1 MKKSLMS
8 IMLLA
13 ASILLASCGRSQ
25 GEQGVSPAQAAGSG
39 YESSAEPGGSAGGAG
54 TVAGDRQGGEPSGDS
69 TGGGEVSPA
78 DKEAGTGEM
87 WEEEEVFLSDE
98 ILNAGDTMQVM
109 YYQDANTLCHGLD
122 ITLHKAGVY
131 DSPEAAGLGSV
142 ELVEEAEVYDRDGN
156 PQLLSTAGIRLLSC
170 DLTIQNIDDAQ
181 GSEQHI
187 SSIMLAYADPS
198 TKKVTIVSCGPA
210 YFSASSSRPGAG
222 DYYHYQLPQGESKD
236 MTVAWPVPEEYEEE
250 NLYLCV
256 TYDSREP
263 EERQYF
269 RLVH

>member
-1 MKKSLMS
+1 MKKSFMS
-8 IMLLA
+8 VMLLA
-13 ASILLASCGRSQ
+13 ASILLASCGRSW
-25 GEQGVSPAQAAGSG
+25 GEQGVSPAQEASPAQEIKGSG
-39 YESSAEPGGSAGGAG
+39 SESSAEQGGTVGAG
-54 TVAGDRQGGEPSGDS
+54 TGAGDRQGGEPI
-69 TGGGEVSPA
+69 SPA

-87 WEEEEVFLSDE
+87 WEEEEIFLSDE

-122 ITLHKAGVY
+122 ITLHKAGWY

-156 PQLLSTAGIRLLSC
+156 PQLLDTAGIRLLSC
-170 DLTIQNIDDAQ
+170 DLTIRNIDDAQ

-210 YFSASSSRPGAG
+210 YFSASSSRAGAG

-256 TYDSREP
+256 TYDCREP
-263 EERQYF
+263 AERQYF
-269 RLVH
+269 RLTD